1 LSDTAEQMTRSFTRR
16 GLMLV
21 LSSPSG
27 AGKTTVARAILD
39 GDDNLSI
46 SISATTREPRPGE
59 VDGQD
64 YIFREMGAFERMVAD
79 GAFLEYA
86 TVFQNRYGTPKAP
99 VEVSLAAGRDVLFD
113 VDWQGTQ
120 QLKESAQ
127 VDLVS
132 VFILPPSL
140 EELEARLRDRAQDS
154 EEVVQQRMEE
164 AASEMSHWPEYD
176 YIVVNAEIDDCI
188 ARVRAILTAERQRRE
203 RQIRLGEFVNG
214 LSRN

>member
-1 LSDTAEQMTRSFTRR
+1 
-16 GLMLV
+16 
-21 LSSPSG
+21 
-27 AGKTTVARAILD
+27 
-39 GDDNLSI
+39 
-46 SISATTREPRPGE
+46 
-59 VDGQD
+59 
-64 YIFREMGAFERMVAD
+64 MVAD